1 MTKKWMVLVTESIS
15 HCYEVEAEDKD
26 GALEAYY
33 RLTSEQLESE
43 DLDGSTDWD
52 APWDISESEG

>member
-1 MTKKWMVLVTESIS
+1 MMKKWMVLVTESIS

-43 DLDGSTDWD
+43 DLDGSADWD
-52 APWDISESEG
+52 VPWDISESEG

>member
-33 RLTSEQLESE
+33 RLTSEQL
-43 DLDGSTDWD
+43 L
-52 APWDISESEG
+52 